1 MIPHNPLIL
10 EIMKKYLFTILF
22 ICCSTTIFAD
32 DQVTFEISDGLQ
44 GALKTKIEQQLSKL
58 LTAINT
64 AATANSDE
72 LNFRGIQFES
82 SETANQT
89 ICALWSTVHFR
100 TQDDDFYENCL
111 CHKRAGRVIGYQI
124 RNIYMDMEPVDDSY
138 QEDLSQEFVIDFDA
152 QGRISDVNI
161 AMNKLQYQELL
172 KAGEQ
177 LNDLDRREQVIFFC
191 EQFANAYRK
200 YDIQYMKDIFSDDAL
215 IITGRVR
222 EKEKANVVMRNP
234 EVNLPQQKNVEY
246 TVQTKEEYINNLN
259 ACFNKQRNTK
269 GGFINVKFD
278 EYRVV
283 RHPAKPNYYGVTLKQ
298 SWSSKGYHDEGIVF
312 IVWNFND
319 EERPKIE
326 VRTWQAMST
335 EEREIFTLNNFK
347 LR

>member
-1 MIPHNPLIL
+1 MKKIL
-10 EIMKKYLFTILF
+10 FALLLVSFAAIMKAQDEV
-22 ICCSTTIFAD
+22 S
-32 DQVTFEISDGLQ
+32 FEFSDGIQ
-44 GALKTKIEQQLSKL
+44 GALKTKMEQQLSKF
-58 LTAINT
+58 LTAINRAET
-64 AATANSDE
+64 AGSDE
-72 LNFRGIQFES
+72 INFSGIQFEN

-89 ICALWSTVHFR
+89 ISMLWNSVHFR
-100 TQDDDFYENCL
+100 TQDDDFYQNCL
-111 CHKRAGRVIGYQI
+111 RHRRGGSVTGYQV
-124 RNIYMDMEPVDDSY
+124 RNIYMDMKPIDDSY
-138 QEDLSQEFVIDFDA
+138 QEDLSQEFIIDFDA

-161 AMNKLQYQELL
+161 AMGKLQYQELL

-177 LNDLDRREQVIFFC
+177 QNDLDRREQIIFFC
-191 EQFANAYRK
+191 EQFANAYHK
-200 YDIQYMKDIFSDDAL
+200 MDINYMEDIFSDDAL

-222 EKEKANVVMRNP
+222 QHEKASVIMRNP
-234 EVNLPQQKNVEY
+234 EVNLPQQSNVEY
-246 TVQTKEEYINNLN
+246 TVQTKKEYIQNLRN
-259 ACFNKQRNTK
+259 CFNKQKGQK

-312 IVWNFND
+312 LVWNFTN

-335 EEREIFTLNNFK
+335 EEREIFTLYDFK